1 MIIKT
6 RNDFHLLLE
15 DRKLNGFGV
24 EIGVMTGTF
33 SEILLNT
40 TKLEKYI
47 LQIHGKNIQNQNI
60 MIFLIVTKN
69 NKT

>member
-47 LQIHGKNIQNQNI
+47 L
-60 MIFLIVTKN
+60 
-69 NKT
+69 